1 MGGVDAVAQTRP
13 GAQARPDAPA
23 QVRPDAPAQPRPDA
37 STAPR
42 SEAPAQPRQGP
53 PHEWTFGSWTGGIFP
68 AGDADTP
75 ACFGSPTVIFTRDIV
90 MRVSVVDTA
99 YRERTIETV
108 AQTPTGLEFRFTAAA
123 PVLGPMGARQAP
135 DAGFG
140 CPGGP
145 NVLKIER
152 RGPDELA
159 FPGCAEFPATLKRCT
174 ASR

>member
-1 MGGVDAVAQTRP
+1 MRRWALLLALGLPLIGSPLLGSADAVAQTRP
-13 GAQARPDAPA
+13 DTPAPA
-23 QVRPDAPAQPRPDA
+23 PAPAP
-37 STAPR
+37 
-42 SEAPAQPRQGP
+42 PRQGP

-68 AGDADTP
+68 AGDTEGA
-75 ACFGSPTVIFTRDIV
+75 ACIGSPTVIFTRDIV
-90 MRVSVVDTA
+90 MRVSVLDTA

-108 AQTPTGLEFRFTAAA
+108 AQTPTGLEFRFTAAP
-123 PVLGPMGARQAP
+123 PVLGPMGPRAAP

-145 NVLKIER
+145 GVLRVER